1 MLSQIEGSKAV
12 ADAIAL
18 CRPEVICAYPISPQT
33 HIVEGLSALVKS
45 GKLAGC
51 EYVNVE
57 SEFAAMSVAIGASAA
72 GARAYTATAS
82 QGLLYMVEAVYNAS
96 GLGLPI
102 VMTVAN
108 RAIGSPINIWN
119 DHTDTMSQRDCG
131 WIQLYAETNQEAADL
146 HIQAFKLAEE
156 LSLPVMVC
164 MDGFILTHAY
174 ERVDMPTQEQ
184 VDAYLPAF
192 EPRQVLDPAAPISI
206 GAMVGPEAFTEVRF
220 LAHHK
225 QMQALDEIP
234 GIATEFQEIFG
245 RDSGGLVRPYRT
257 EDAETVIVA
266 LGSVLGT
273 IKDVVDER
281 REAGEKIGV
290 LCITSFRPF
299 PMLAIRGVLRHAQR
313 VIILEKA
320 LAIGLGGIVSDN
332 VRNALSG
339 ITLKGNT
346 VIAGLGG
353 RAITKVSLHKLFD
366 EARADR
372 LERLVFLD
380 MDYDL
385 VQREIERTKQQRR
398 SGSAA
403 ENILRDVG
411 VVAARPA

>member
-1 MLSQIEGSKAV
+1 VLSQIEGSKAV
-12 ADAIAL
+12 ADAVAL

-33 HIVEGLSALVKS
+33 HIVEALSAVVK
-45 GKLAGC
+45 GGRLTGC

-119 DHTDTMSQRDCG
+119 DHTDAMSQRDCG

-156 LSLPVMVC
+156 VSLPVMVC

-184 VDAYLPAF
+184 VDAYLPPF
-192 EPRQVLDPAAPISI
+192 EPRQMLDPAAPITI

-225 QMQALDEIP
+225 QMQALDRIP
-234 GIATEFQEIFG
+234 EVADEFQGIFG
-245 RDSGGLVRPYRT
+245 RDSGGLVRGYRT
-257 EDAETVIVA
+257 EDAETIIVA

-273 IKDVVDER
+273 IKDAVDER
-281 REAGEKIGV
+281 REAGEKVGV
-290 LCITSFRPF
+290 LGIISFRPF
-299 PMLAIRGVLRHAQR
+299 PMLAIRNALRHAER

-353 RAITKVSLHKLFD
+353 RAITKASLHKLFD
-366 EARADR
+366 RAKADE

-380 MDYDL
+380 IDWDL
-385 VQREIERTKQQRR
+385 VQREIERTKQHRR
-398 SGSAA
+398 SGAAA

>member
-1 MLSQIEGSKAV
+1 
-12 ADAIAL
+12 
-18 CRPEVICAYPISPQT
+18 
-33 HIVEGLSALVKS
+33 
-45 GKLAGC
+45 
-51 EYVNVE
+51 
-57 SEFAAMSVAIGASAA
+57 
-72 GARAYTATAS
+72 
-82 QGLLYMVEAVYNAS
+82 
-96 GLGLPI
+96 
-102 VMTVAN
+102 MTVAN

-174 ERVDMPTQEQ
+174 ERVDMPNQEQ

-225 QMQALDEIP
+225 QMQALDLIP
-234 GIATEFQEIFG
+234 EIATEFQEIFG

-290 LCITSFRPF
+290 LGITSFRPF